1 MNSLQALG
9 QQSLFALEMMA
20 VLASALSGVLG
31 ALRQRMDLVG
41 ICVCGFLAAF
51 GGGVLRDILI
61 DRRPFFFVEH
71 QGVLLAVL
79 VLSAGSA
86 ILVGRRGLESG
97 ERWLRLP
104 DAVGLGLFSATGVHL
119 SWIAGQPPLVAVLM
133 GVITGSFGGVL
144 RDLICNEI
152 PTLFRDHRPY
162 AVCAAAG
169 GGVYALL
176 TWGGAPVAAAIAA
189 CALVTTGLRVLAL
202 QLDWR
207 LPPAERT

>member
-1 MNSLQALG
+1 MTTLQTLG
-9 QQSLFALEMMA
+9 QQSLFALETMA

-79 VLSAGSA
+79 LLSVGSA
-86 ILVGRRGLESG
+86 VLVGRRGLEAG
-97 ERWLRLP
+97 ERWLRIP
-104 DAVGLGLFSATGVHL
+104 DAIGLGLFSATGVHL
-119 SWIAGQPPLVAVLM
+119 SWAAGQPPLVAILM

-152 PTLFRDHRPY
+152 PALFRDHRPY
-162 AVCAAAG
+162 AICAAAG
-169 GGVYALL
+169 GATYAAATLLQVPTGV
-176 TWGGAPVAAAIAA
+176 AIAA
-189 CALVTTGLRVLAL
+189 CAIVTAGLRILAV

-207 LPPAERT
+207 LPPTERS

>member
-1 MNSLQALG
+1 MTTLHTLG
-9 QQSLFALEMMA
+9 QQSLFALETMA

-51 GGGVLRDILI
+51 GSGVLRDLLI

-79 VLSAGSA
+79 LLSVGSA
-86 ILVGRRGLESG
+86 VLVGRGGLEAG
-97 ERWLRLP
+97 ERWLRIP
-104 DAVGLGLFSATGVHL
+104 DAAGLGLFSATGAHL
-119 SWIAGQPPLVAVLM
+119 SWVAGQPPLVAIRM

-169 GGVYALL
+169 GAAYVALAL
-176 TWGGAPVAAAIAA
+176 AGAPAGLAIGA
-189 CALVTTGLRVLAL
+189 CAVITTGLRILAL
-202 QLDWR
+202 RLDWR
-207 LPPAERT
+207 LPPTERI

>member
-1 MNSLQALG
+1 MTTLHTLG

-79 VLSAGSA
+79 LLSAGSA

-97 ERWLRLP
+97 ERWLRIP

-119 SWIAGQPPLVAVLM
+119 SWMAGQPPLVAILM

-162 AVCAAAG
+162 AICAAAG
-169 GGVYALL
+169 GATYAAATLLQAPAGV
-176 TWGGAPVAAAIAA
+176 AIAA
-189 CALVTTGLRVLAL
+189 CALVTTGLRILAL

-207 LPPAERT
+207 LPPTEPG

>member
-1 MNSLQALG
+1 MTTLHALG

-41 ICVCGFLAAF
+41 ICVCGFLTAF

-71 QGVLLAVL
+71 QGVLVAVL
-79 VLSAGSA
+79 ALSAGSA

-97 ERWLRLP
+97 ERWLRVP
-104 DAVGLGLFSATGVHL
+104 DAVGLGLFSATGAHL
-119 SWIAGQPPLVAVLM
+119 SLTAGQPPLVAILM
-133 GVITGSFGGVL
+133 GVITGGFGGVL

-152 PTLFRDHRPY
+152 PALFSDHRPY
-162 AVCAAAG
+162 AICAAAG
-169 GGVYALL
+169 GAAYVALAMS
-176 TWGGAPVAAAIAA
+176 GAPAGLSITA
-189 CALVTTGLRVLAL
+189 CALVTTGLRLLAL
-202 QLDWR
+202 RLDWR
-207 LPPAERT
+207 LPPTERG

>member
-1 MNSLQALG
+1 MTTLHALG

-20 VLASALSGVLG
+20 VLAGALSGVLG
-31 ALRQRMDLVG
+31 ALRQKMDLVG
-41 ICVCGFLAAF
+41 ICVCGFLTAF

-79 VLSAGSA
+79 VISAGSA

-97 ERWLRLP
+97 ERWLQVP
-104 DAVGLGLFSATGVHL
+104 DAIGLGLFSATGAHL
-119 SWIAGQPPLVAVLM
+119 SLTLGQPPLVAILM

-144 RDLICNEI
+144 RDLICNQV
-152 PTLFRDHRPY
+152 PVLFSDHRPY
-162 AVCAAAG
+162 AICAAAG
-169 GGVYALL
+169 GATYAAATLLHAPAGV
-176 TWGGAPVAAAIAA
+176 AIAA
-189 CALVTTGLRVLAL
+189 CALVATGLRILAL

-207 LPPAERT
+207 LPPTERG

>member
-1 MNSLQALG
+1 MTTLHALG
-9 QQSLFALEMMA
+9 QQSLFALETMA

-79 VLSAGSA
+79 LLSAGSA
-86 ILVGRRGLESG
+86 VLVGRRGLESR
-97 ERWLRLP
+97 EKWLRLP
-104 DAVGLGLFSATGVHL
+104 DAVGLGLFGATGVHL
-119 SWIAGQPPLVAVLM
+119 STLAGQPPLVAILM
-133 GVITGSFGGVL
+133 GVITGGFGGVL

-152 PTLFRDHRPY
+152 PTLFSDHRPY
-162 AVCAAAG
+162 ALCAAAG
-169 GGVYALL
+169 GAAYVALAVS
-176 TWGGAPVAAAIAA
+176 GAPAGLSITA
-189 CALVTTGLRVLAL
+189 CAAVTTGLRLLAL
-202 QLDWR
+202 RLDWR
-207 LPPAERT
+207 LPPTERG

>member
-1 MNSLQALG
+1 MTTLQTLG

-20 VLASALSGVLG
+20 VLSCALSGVLG
-31 ALRQRMDLVG
+31 ALRKRMDLVG
-41 ICVCGFLAAF
+41 ICVCGFLGAV

-71 QGVLLAVL
+71 QGVFLAVL

-86 ILVGRRGLESG
+86 LFVGRKGLESG
-97 ERWLRLP
+97 ERWLRIP
-104 DAVGLGLFSATGVHL
+104 DAIGLGLFSATGVHL
-119 SWIAGQPPLVAVLM
+119 SWAAGQPPLVAILM

-152 PTLFRDHRPY
+152 PTLFSDHRPY

-169 GGVYALL
+169 GGAYVALTL
-176 TWGGAPVAAAIAA
+176 AGAPTALAIGA
-189 CALVTTGLRVLAL
+189 CAVVTTGLRFLAL
-202 QLDWR
+202 WLDWR
-207 LPPAERT
+207 LPPTERG

>member
-1 MNSLQALG
+1 MTTLHALG

-41 ICVCGFLAAF
+41 ICVCGFLTAF

-71 QGVLLAVL
+71 QGVLVAVL
-79 VLSAGSA
+79 ALSAGSA

-97 ERWLRLP
+97 ERWLRVP
-104 DAVGLGLFSATGVHL
+104 DAIGLGLFSATGAHL
-119 SWIAGQPPLVAVLM
+119 SLTAGQPALVAVLM

-152 PTLFRDHRPY
+152 PALFSDHRPY
-162 AVCAAAG
+162 AICAAAG
-169 GGVYALL
+169 AGAYVALSSAGSPAGL
-176 TWGGAPVAAAIAA
+176 SITACVVVA
-189 CALVTTGLRVLAL
+189 TGLRLLAL
-202 QLDWR
+202 RLDWR
-207 LPPAERT
+207 LPPTGTG